1 MDPFRERKAGRTQRP
16 FELRPED
23 AMMEAFELRLH
34 GHEVAVRTAGSHEAP
49 VLLLLHGL
57 AGSADTWHRVAP
69 LLAHRFR
76 VVAPDLLG
84 HGGSA
89 KPRGEYSLGAHANL
103 LRDLLVALGHERAT
117 LVGQSF
123 GGGVAMQFAYQFP
136 TRCERLVLVA
146 SGGLGLEVSPLLRA
160 LSVAGADLLFPFV
173 CSPALRDAGSR
184 VGAWLGRLGLR
195 ASPVVAETWRSYS
208 SLADVDAQRA
218 FFRTLRAVIDSEGQ
232 SVSAADRLYLAAG
245 VPTLIVW
252 GAADPI
258 IPVRHAHDAHR
269 SIPGSRLEIYE
280 GVGHYPHC
288 EEPERFAA
296 TLSDFVATNPPAT
309 LTESDGCALLREARH
324 AGETAAADGRTASRR
339 NS

>member
-1 MDPFRERKAGRTQRP
+1 
-16 FELRPED
+16 
-23 AMMEAFELRLH
+23 MMESFEISLH
-34 GHEVAVRTAGSHEAP
+34 GQPVAVRTDGPDDAP

-57 AGSADTWHRVAP
+57 AGSAVTWERTAP
-69 LLAHRFR
+69 FLVPRFR

-117 LVGQSF
+117 LVGHSF

-136 TRCERLVLVA
+136 TRCERLVLVS

-184 VGAWLGRLGLR
+184 FGEWLGRVGFR
-195 ASPVVAETWRSYS
+195 PSPVVAETWRSYA
-208 SLADVDAQRA
+208 SLADEDARRA
-218 FFRTLRAVIDSEGQ
+218 FFRTLRAVIDSDGQ
-232 SVSAADRLYLAAG
+232 AVSAADRLYLAAH

-258 IPVRHAHDAHR
+258 IPIHHAHDAHEAIR
-269 SIPGSRLEIYE
+269 GSRLEIYQ

-288 EEPERFAA
+288 EEPESFAA
-296 TLSDFVATNPPAT
+296 MLADFVATSAPAT
-309 LTESDGCALLREARH
+309 FTESDWCELLREARRT
-324 AGETAAADGRTASRR
+324 GETAAAEAARPRGGPHE
-339 NS
+339 

>member
-1 MDPFRERKAGRTQRP
+1 MDS
-16 FELRPED
+16 FELT
-23 AMMEAFELRLH
+23 LH
-34 GHEVAVRTAGSHEAP
+34 GSTVAVRTAGPPDAP
-49 VLLLLHGL
+49 VVLLLHGL
-57 AGSADTWHRVAP
+57 AGSATTWERVAP

-76 VVAPDLLG
+76 VIAPDLLG

-103 LRDLLVALGHERAT
+103 LRDVLVALGHERAT

-136 TRCERLVLVA
+136 ARCERLVLVA

-160 LSVAGADLLFPFV
+160 LSVAGADLVFPLV

-184 VGAWLGRLGLR
+184 LGAWLGRVGLR
-195 ASPVVAETWRSYS
+195 ASPVVAETWRSYA
-208 SLADVDAQRA
+208 SLADVDARRA
-218 FFRTLRAVIDSEGQ
+218 FFRTLRAVIDSDGQ
-232 SVSAADRLYLAAG
+232 AVSAADRLYLAAG

-296 TLSDFVATNPPAT
+296 TFSDFVASNPPAT
-309 LTESDGCALLREARH
+309 LTESDWCDLLREARRSS
-324 AGETAAADGRTASRR
+324 ETAAADGRPSPRR
-339 NS
+339 TP